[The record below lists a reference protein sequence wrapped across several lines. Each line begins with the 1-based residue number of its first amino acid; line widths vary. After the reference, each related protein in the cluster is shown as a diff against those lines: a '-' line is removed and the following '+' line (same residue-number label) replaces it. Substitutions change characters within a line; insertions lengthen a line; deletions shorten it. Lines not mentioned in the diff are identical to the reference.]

1 MLFYRAALPLSP
13 RTLTFL
19 SGLRRRH
26 RKKIGPRWRRL
37 NPGQQAMLAL
47 VHLRKGETLTELAA
61 SFAVGATTAWR
72 YIREAITLLAGRAPH
87 LDQALRAAQH
97 AGYAFVVLDGTLIPI
112 DRVAADRPY
121 YSGKHKKHGMNI
133 QILAAPDGTPL
144 WTSGSLPGAVHDV
157 KAARVW
163 GTVHRLKAAGLI
175 TLADKGYVGAGEP
188 VRVPYKGK
196 NKPAWQKSANSS
208 HARLRGPGE
217 RANAQLKTWRI
228 LRKLR
233 CCPLLAGQLV
243 KAILVLQLRE
253 AG

>member
-1 MLFYRAALPLSP
+1 MLFYRAALPLSR

-19 SGLRRRH
+19 SGLIRRH
-26 RKKIGPRWRRL
+26 RRKIGSRWRRL

-47 VHLRKGETLTELAA
+47 VHLRKGEPLTELAEG
-61 SFAVGATTAWR
+61 FGVGATTAWR
-72 YIREAITLLAGRAPH
+72 YIREAIGLLASRAPR
-87 LDQALRAAQH
+87 LDQALRAAQR

-133 QILAAPDGTPL
+133 QVLASPDGTPL
-144 WTSGSLPGAVHDV
+144 WTSGSLPGSVHDL
-157 KAARVW
+157 KAARIW
-163 GTVHRLKAAGLI
+163 GIVRRLESASLI
-175 TLADKGYVGAGEP
+175 ALADKGYIGAGEP
-188 VRVPYKGK
+188 VRVPYRGK
-196 NKPAWQKSANSS
+196 DKPTSQKSANSA
-208 HARLRGPGE
+208 HTKLRAPGE
-217 RANAQLKTWRI
+217 RANAQLKTWRV